1 MTDFND
7 FGSDQYVV
15 DMQKTY
21 PMFSDTQTNYLD
33 VMTPQPV
40 IRVTAPEQL
49 MRMDQQRI
57 PSYVRKYPCGDINQY
72 SCGNDGREMMKAAP
86 NEKCQQNIDIFDLSY
101 EEKIILL
108 LILIII
114 FICYSFNKT
123 LQKIMKHVRA
133 IEAKLNC

>member
-7 FGSDQYVV
+7 FGNDQYVV

-33 VMTPQPV
+33 VMSPQPAV
-40 IRVTAPEQL
+40 RVTAPEQL

-57 PSYVRKYPCGDINQY
+57 PSYVQKYPCGDINQY
-72 SCGNDGREMMKAAP
+72 PCGNRGHEMMTVARD
-86 NEKCQQNIDIFDLSY
+86 EKCRQNIDLSY

-108 LILIII
+108 LILVII